1 MFGKN
6 ISMDVFHR
14 RVLKCVQEKKWTT
27 EEIWICYLKSYPQGL
42 IEKVL
47 VHPVT
52 KAKIVLALHNLVIQD
67 LVHKEVTNFTDQ
79 PLDEETEIFWISN
92 KGRSFHLSKK

>member
-52 KAKIVLALHNLVIQD
+52 KAKIVLALHIWFFKILFIKRSQI
-67 LVHKEVTNFTDQ
+67 LLTN
-79 PLDEETEIFWISN
+79 
-92 KGRSFHLSKK
+92 HLMKKQKFFG